1 LRLCGQFIQR
11 GTPSRIEPPLKLNN
25 FTAGDPQIASSVPAP
40 QVPVRDPL
48 QDKLQG
54 HTQPV
59 SGLLTG
65 EFGVGL

>member
-25 FTAGDPQIASSVPAP
+25 FTAGDPQFASSVPTP
-40 QVPVRDPL
+40 QASVIDPL
-48 QDKLQG
+48 QDELQG
-54 HTQPV
+54 HTQSI